1 MSASLIS
8 ERAGLVPLALGPGDY
23 EEATSGTSYVPNSS
37 ERTRNG
43 DGNIRRKDG
52 TQVSITAR
60 TVQEFAGTMAVVFFA
75 TMISVNYAHSSI
87 VLSNSAAS
95 VVGAYTMTDTGLITL
110 NRTAFF
116 ELLPSNS
123 SFLHQS
129 NNGVLTISQNVSV
142 IENPLAGV
150 ISALAW
156 SIAMFLA
163 WRVFPGCWFNPWI
176 TMNHFFFQWKQ
187 DGTPLSLDHWS
198 HTMGETISSVIAQ
211 FSGAISG
218 IIFVYFMQSS
228 DASMLGDTLPS
239 AKLGSEAEVIAYE
252 AIASFLLMSLINVY
266 SRPRRD
272 VSSTEQARFIAMILF
287 VITLTFHE
295 LTGASMNFA
304 RTFAAALIH
313 SLFSSTAM
321 PVSVVYYLCGQAIG
335 FSAAGLLAWSIS
347 KEWGDR
353 FKSINKM
360 PRD

>member
-1 MSASLIS
+1 
-8 ERAGLVPLALGPGDY
+8 
-23 EEATSGTSYVPNSS
+23 
-37 ERTRNG
+37 
-43 DGNIRRKDG
+43 
-52 TQVSITAR
+52 
-60 TVQEFAGTMAVVFFA
+60 
-75 TMISVNYAHSSI
+75 
-87 VLSNSAAS
+87 
-95 VVGAYTMTDTGLITL
+95 
-110 NRTAFF
+110 
-116 ELLPSNS
+116 
-123 SFLHQS
+123 
-129 NNGVLTISQNVSV
+129 
-142 IENPLAGV
+142 
-150 ISALAW
+150 
-156 SIAMFLA
+156 
-163 WRVFPGCWFNPWI
+163 
-176 TMNHFFFQWKQ
+176 
-187 DGTPLSLDHWS
+187 
-198 HTMGETISSVIAQ
+198 MGETISSVIAQ